1 MLGESGICI
10 GTLAKPHG
18 IEGELQLE
26 AEDTLR
32 DQITEGNPLF
42 IEVEGQR
49 IPFFIEEIR
58 DAGRAGRLAVKL
70 EFINSVEEARRYAG
84 CRVWIEKDPS
94 ALDPPDVTYADLIG
108 FAVADPEKDFRGE
121 VKDFIDQEG
130 NPLLVI
136 GSGKREYL
144 VPALADYLYEID
156 ASRRTIYLRLP
167 DGWKDL
173 F

>member
-26 AEDTLR
+26 AEEALR

-42 IEVEGQR
+42 IEIDGQR

-58 DAGRAGRLAVKL
+58 DAGRAGRLAVRL

-94 ALDPPDVTYADLIG
+94 AVDPSDVSYADLIG
-108 FAVADPEKDFRGE
+108 FAVADPENDFLGE
-121 VKDFIDQEG
+121 VNDFIDQEG

-136 GSGKREYL
+136 GSGSREYL

-156 ASRRTIYLRLP
+156 ASGRTIYLRLP

>member
-10 GTLAKPHG
+10 GTIAKPHG

-26 AEDTLR
+26 AEEALR
-32 DQITEGNPLF
+32 DHITEGNPLF
-42 IEVEGQR
+42 IEMDGQR

-58 DAGRAGRLAVKL
+58 DAGRAGRLAVRL

-84 CRVWIEKDPS
+84 CRVWIEKHLVAEES
-94 ALDPPDVTYADLIG
+94 SELSYADLIG
-108 FAVADPEKDFRGE
+108 FAVTDPEKDFLGE
-121 VKDFIDQEG
+121 VNDFIDQEG

-136 GSGKREYL
+136 SSGKREYL
-144 VPALADYLYEID
+144 VPVLADYLYEID
-156 ASRRTIYLRLP
+156 ASGRTIYLRLP